1 MDVQK
6 YKWFETEKTQVQ
18 NGITALKPMMPNL
31 DLKPNCSFNLYQ
43 KYNLNQPVYNF
54 QVITNEIICNSR
66 GRKGNL
72 HDKICAFPTPPQKKK
87 KDDVLA

>member
-1 MDVQK
+1 MASL
-6 YKWFETEKTQVQ
+6 
-18 NGITALKPMMPNL
+18 ALKPMMPNL

-72 HDKICAFPTPPQKKK
+72 HDKTCAFPTPPQKKR
-87 KDDVLA
+87 